1 MTTPDTTMDPPAR
14 LMSIPEP
21 PKPVGGCDVCQ
32 ALDAQRREARGRGDY
47 SAATDASVEI
57 RRHPHATRTRR

>member
-1 MTTPDTTMDPPAR
+1 MGPLTH
-14 LMSIPEP
+14 LMSAPEP
-21 PKPVGGCDVCQ
+21 PKPVTGCDVCQ
-32 ALDAQRREARGRGDY
+32 ALDTQRREARGRGDY